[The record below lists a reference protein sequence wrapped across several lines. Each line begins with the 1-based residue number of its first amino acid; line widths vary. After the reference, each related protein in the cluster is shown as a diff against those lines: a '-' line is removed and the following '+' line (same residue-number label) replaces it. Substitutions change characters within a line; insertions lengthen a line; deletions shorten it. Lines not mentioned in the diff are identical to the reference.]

1 MDEEQGLASPLAGS
15 IRGIR
20 RSVSSS
26 VFTGRSVLPQQPDP
40 QTTSLLTQNSLT
52 LTTVSQQLEN
62 ISLNL
67 STLNFSLSTVKDNL
81 AVSDTLE
88 RQREAAKRNR
98 ERILAEQGLREGKES
113 DIEKKIQFALQTPVR
128 RIAATTQGVLQR
140 LVDFFLILAGGWL
153 TNTLINMINANADG
167 NVDLLKSL
175 QRKLATG
182 LLIIGG
188 TLTAITFG
196 LSKILQLTALLASR
210 AIRFGFN
217 NILRR
222 PFATVINL
230 LRTRLGRVF
239 RLGVGAGGGG
249 IGASI
254 ASLPVIGGIYLFI
267 NDQFKKL
274 AARFGGKPSTQ
285 FGVPGGQ
292 IGPTP
297 PPPAGRMGGFLGP
310 FRKIFGG
317 VRSSLAFGTL
327 FDIFVGGEN
336 PVDAIKN
343 NLGGVLIA
351 AIAAPFIA
359 ILVAK
364 LGLPILA
371 AGVIKFIV
379 GSIFFGIG
387 KSLFNRFRIFGGN
400 NQQVQNQ
407 NTEEVDLVEA
417 SSETIA
423 FGGENVSD
431 TNTLVAQT
439 TNVADNIVP
448 VNNKKEMNVA
458 DNISNL
464 EEGSPTIITIP
475 SQESEATQPTQI
487 ASTGQVD
494 SAASDI
500 PFIGFDNDNIHTTYA
515 VTTFGAFA

>member
-88 RQREAAKRNR
+88 RQRETAKRNR

-167 NVDLLKSL
+167 NVDLLKTL

-182 LLIIGG
+182 LLVIGG

-249 IGASI
+249 IGRGI
-254 ASLPVIGGIYLFI
+254 ASLPIIGGIYLFI
-267 NDQFKKL
+267 SDQFKKL
-274 AARFGGKPSTQ
+274 AARFGGKP
-285 FGVPGGQ
+285 FGVEGGQ

-297 PPPAGRMGGFLGP
+297 PPPVAKTGGLFGP
-310 FRKIFGG
+310 LRKIFGG
-317 VRSSLAFGTL
+317 VRSTLALGTL
-327 FDIFVGGEN
+327 FDIFISGEN
-336 PVDAIKN
+336 PVDALKN

-351 AIAAPFIA
+351 AIAAPFILKL
-359 ILVAK
+359 IGF
-364 LGLPILA
+364 LGLAGLT
-371 AGVIKFIV
+371 AGVVKFV
-379 GSIFFGIG
+379 LGSIFFGLG
-387 KSLFNRFRIFGGN
+387 KSLFNRFRVFGGN
-400 NQQVQNQ
+400 NQQVQQ
-407 NTEEVDLVEA
+407 QDTEEVDLVERRT
-417 SSETIA
+417 ETIA
-423 FGGENVSD
+423 FGESNVSD

-458 DNISNL
+458 DNISNF
-464 EEGSPTIITIP
+464 EEGGTTIVNIPTD
-475 SQESEATQPTQI
+475 
-487 ASTGQVD
+487 D
-494 SAASDI
+494 SAQTQSTELASAGGVEKPTSSI
-500 PFIGFDNDNIHTTYA
+500 PFIGFNNDNIHTQYA
-515 VTTFGAFA
+515 VTTYGAFA

>member
-182 LLIIGG
+182 LLVIGG

-239 RLGVGAGGGG
+239 RLGVGSGGGG

-274 AARFGGKPSTQ
+274 AARFGGKPTTQ

-364 LGLPILA
+364 LGLPVLA

-379 GSIFFGIG
+379 GSIFFGLG
-387 KSLFNRFRIFGGN
+387 KSLFNRFRIFGGK
-400 NQQVQNQ
+400 NQQVQKQDN
-407 NTEEVDLVEA
+407 EEVDLVQS
-417 SSETIA
+417 SSEVVS
-423 FGGENVSD
+423 FGGENVSND
-431 TNTLVAQT
+431 NTLVAQT
-439 TNVADNIVP
+439 RNDADNIVP

-458 DNISNL
+458 DNISNF
-464 EEGSPTIITIP
+464 EEGETTIVNIPTDD
-475 SQESEATQPTQI
+475 SAQTQPTQL
-487 ASTGQVD
+487 ASAGGVEKPT
-494 SAASDI
+494 SSI
-500 PFIGFDNDNIHTTYA
+500 PFIGFNKDNIHTQYA
-515 VTTFGAFA
+515 VTTYGAFA

>member
-67 STLNFSLSTVKDNL
+67 STLNFSLSSVKDNL
-81 AVSDTLE
+81 AVSDTLD

-182 LLIIGG
+182 LLVIGG

-222 PFATVINL
+222 PFTRVINL
-230 LRTRLGRVF
+230 LRT
-239 RLGVGAGGGG
+239 
-249 IGASI
+249 
-254 ASLPVIGGIYLFI
+254 
-267 NDQFKKL
+267 
-274 AARFGGKPSTQ
+274 
-285 FGVPGGQ
+285 
-292 IGPTP
+292 
-297 PPPAGRMGGFLGP
+297 
-310 FRKIFGG
+310 
-317 VRSSLAFGTL
+317 
-327 FDIFVGGEN
+327 
-336 PVDAIKN
+336 
-343 NLGGVLIA
+343 
-351 AIAAPFIA
+351 
-359 ILVAK
+359 
-364 LGLPILA
+364 
-371 AGVIKFIV
+371 
-379 GSIFFGIG
+379 
-387 KSLFNRFRIFGGN
+387 
-400 NQQVQNQ
+400 
-407 NTEEVDLVEA
+407 
-417 SSETIA
+417 
-423 FGGENVSD
+423 
-431 TNTLVAQT
+431 
-439 TNVADNIVP
+439 
-448 VNNKKEMNVA
+448 
-458 DNISNL
+458 
-464 EEGSPTIITIP
+464 
-475 SQESEATQPTQI
+475 
-487 ASTGQVD
+487 
-494 SAASDI
+494 
-500 PFIGFDNDNIHTTYA
+500 
-515 VTTFGAFA
+515 

>member
-40 QTTSLLTQNSLT
+40 QTTKLLNQNSLT

-153 TNTLINMINANADG
+153 TNTLISMINATADG

-182 LLIIGG
+182 LLVIGG

-196 LSKILQLTALLASR
+196 LSKIFSLTALLASR
-210 AIRFGFN
+210 AFRFGFN

-222 PFATVINL
+222 PFQTIINL

-239 RLGVGAGGGG
+239 GLGVGRGGG
-249 IGASI
+249 IGASL
-254 ASLPVIGGIYLFI
+254 ASLPVIGGIYVFI
-267 NDQFKKL
+267 SDQFKKL
-274 AARFGGKPSTQ
+274 AARFGFKPKTQ

-292 IGPTP
+292 IGPT

-327 FDIFVGGEN
+327 FDIFVNGEN
-336 PVDAIKN
+336 PIDALKN

-351 AIAAPFIA
+351 AIAAPFIVA
-359 ILVAK
+359 LVAK

-371 AGVIKFIV
+371 AGVVKFIAT
-379 GSIFFGIG
+379 SIFFGIG
-387 KSLFNRFRIFGGN
+387 KSLFNRFRIFGGK
-400 NQQVQNQ
+400 NQQVKNEDEPESIVQR
-407 NTEEVDLVEA
+407 
-417 SSETIA
+417 SEQVA
-423 FGGENVSD
+423 FGENNIVSTD
-431 TNTLVAQT
+431 NTLVAQT
-439 TNVADNIVP
+439 SDVSENITP
-448 VNNKKEMNVA
+448 VNAKRENNLVET
-458 DNISNL
+458 ISNF
-464 EEGSPTIITIP
+464 EEGGTTIVNIPTDDSGQT
-475 SQESEATQPTQI
+475 QETQL
-487 ASTGQVD
+487 ASAGGGVEEK
-494 SAASDI
+494 SSVSI
-500 PFIGFDNDNIHTTYA
+500 PFIGFDNDNIHTQYA

>member
-26 VFTGRSVLPQQPDP
+26 VFTGRSVLPQRPDP

-67 STLNFSLSTVKDNL
+67 STLNFSLSSVKDNL
-81 AVSDTLE
+81 ALSDRLE
-88 RQREAAKRNR
+88 RQREAAQRNR

-153 TNTLINMINANADG
+153 TNTLIDMINANADG

-182 LLIIGG
+182 LLVIGG

-196 LSKILQLTALLASR
+196 LSKILRLTALLASR

-217 NILRR
+217 NILKR
-222 PFATVINL
+222 PFATIISL

-239 RLGVGAGGGG
+239 RLGVSRAGGG
-249 IGASI
+249 IGGGIASI
-254 ASLPVIGGIYLFI
+254 PIIGGIYLFI

-274 AARFGGKPSTQ
+274 ASRFGKKP
-285 FGVPGGQ
+285 FGVEGGQ

-297 PPPAGRMGGFLGP
+297 PPSAGRLSGALGP

-317 VRSSLAFGTL
+317 VRSTLAFGTL
-327 FDIFVGGEN
+327 FDIFVNGEN
-336 PVDAIKN
+336 PLDAIKN

-351 AIAAPFIA
+351 AISAPFIIALIGKLA
-359 ILVAK
+359 IPA
-364 LGLPILA
+364 LA
-371 AGVIKFIV
+371 ATVIKFIATSV
-379 GSIFFGIG
+379 FFGLG
-387 KSLFNRFRIFGGN
+387 KSLFNRFRIFGGK
-400 NQQVQNQ
+400 NQQVQQQ
-407 NTEEVDLVEA
+407 NTEEVDLIQP
-417 SSETIA
+417 SSETIS
-423 FGGENVSD
+423 FGGQNVGD
-431 TNTLVAQT
+431 NNTLVAQT
-439 TNVADNIVP
+439 TNDADNIVP
-448 VNNKKEMNVA
+448 VNNKKEMNVV
-458 DNISNL
+458 DNISNF
-464 EEGSPTIITIP
+464 EEGGTTIVNIPTG
-475 SQESEATQPTQI
+475 ESDQTQPTQL
-487 ASTGQVD
+487 ASAGGPEEPT
-494 SAASDI
+494 SKL
-500 PFIGFDNDNIHTTYA
+500 PFIGFDNDNIHTQYAITTY
-515 VTTFGAFA
+515 GAFA

>member
-20 RSVSSS
+20 RSVSSN

-52 LTTVSQQLEN
+52 LSTVSQQLQN
-62 ISLNL
+62 ISVNL
-67 STLNFSLSTVKDNL
+67 STLNFSLSSIKENL
-81 AVSDTLE
+81 AVSDSLE
-88 RQREAAKRNR
+88 RQREAAQRNR

-128 RIAATTQGVLQR
+128 RIAATTQGVLSR
-140 LVDFFLILAGGWL
+140 LVNFFLILAGGWL
-153 TNTLINMINANADG
+153 TNTLIDMINANADG

-175 QRKLATG
+175 QRKLTTG
-182 LLIIGG
+182 LLVIGG

-196 LSKILQLTALLASR
+196 LSKILSLTALLASR
-210 AIRFGFN
+210 ALRFGFN
-217 NILRR
+217 NILKR
-222 PFATVINL
+222 PFATIISL

-239 RLGVGAGGGG
+239 KLGVGGAGRG
-249 IGASI
+249 IGAGI
-254 ASLPVIGGIYLFI
+254 ASIPIIGGVYAFL

-274 AARFGGKPSTQ
+274 SSRFGKKP
-285 FGVPGGQ
+285 FGVEGGQ

-297 PPPAGRMGGFLGP
+297 PPSTGRLSGALGP

-327 FDIFVGGEN
+327 FDIFVSGEN
-336 PVDAIKN
+336 PIDALKN

-364 LGLPILA
+364 LGLPVLA

-379 GSIFFGIG
+379 GSVFFGLG
-387 KSLFNRFRIFGGN
+387 KSLFNRFRIFGGKN
-400 NQQVQNQ
+400 KQVQQ
-407 NTEEVDLVEA
+407 PDTEEVQLVKP
-417 SSETIA
+417 SSETVS
-423 FGGENVSD
+423 FGGQNISD
-431 TNTLVAQT
+431 TDTLVAQT
-439 TNVADNIVP
+439 TNNADNIVP

-458 DNISNL
+458 DNISNF
-464 EEGSPTIITIP
+464 EEGETTIVNIP
-475 SQESEATQPTQI
+475 SGGSDQTQPTQL
-487 ASTGQVD
+487 ASAGGPEEPT
-494 SAASDI
+494 SKL
-500 PFIGFDNDNIHTTYA
+500 PFIGFDNDNIHTQYA
-515 VTTFGAFA
+515 VTTYGAFA

>member
-67 STLNFSLSTVKDNL
+67 STLNFSLSSVKDNL

-249 IGASI
+249 IGATI

-274 AARFGGKPSTQ
+274 AARFGGKPTTQ

-292 IGPTP
+292 VGPTP
-297 PPPAGRMGGFLGP
+297 PPAAGRMGGFLGP

-317 VRSSLAFGTL
+317 VRSTLAFGTL
-327 FDIFVGGEN
+327 FDIFVSGEN
-336 PVDAIKN
+336 PIDALKN

-351 AIAAPFIA
+351 AIAAPFIVA
-359 ILVAK
+359 LVAK

-371 AGVIKFIV
+371 AGVIKFIAT
-379 GSIFFGIG
+379 SIFFGLG

-400 NQQVQNQ
+400 NQQVQKQDN
-407 NTEEVDLVEA
+407 EEVDLIQP
-417 SSETIA
+417 STETIS
-423 FGGENVSD
+423 FGEGNVSD

-458 DNISNL
+458 ENISNF
-464 EEGSPTIITIP
+464 EEGGTTIVNIPTDDSAQT
-475 SQESEATQPTQI
+475 EPTQL
-487 ASTGQVD
+487 ASAGGVEKPT
-494 SAASDI
+494 SSI
-500 PFIGFDNDNIHTTYA
+500 PFIGFNKDNIHTQYA
-515 VTTFGAFA
+515 VTTYGAFA

>member
-182 LLIIGG
+182 LLVIGG

-222 PFATVINL
+222 TFATVINL

-249 IGASI
+249 IGRGI
-254 ASLPVIGGIYLFI
+254 ASLPIIGGIYLFI
-267 NDQFKKL
+267 SDQFKKL
-274 AARFGGKPSTQ
+274 AARFGGKP
-285 FGVPGGQ
+285 FGVEGGQ

-297 PPPAGRMGGFLGP
+297 PPAVAKTGGLLGP
-310 FRKIFGG
+310 LRKIFGG
-317 VRSSLAFGTL
+317 VRSTLALGTL
-327 FDIFVGGEN
+327 FDIFISGEN
-336 PVDAIKN
+336 PVDAVKN

-351 AIAAPFIA
+351 AIAAPFILKL
-359 ILVAK
+359 IGL
-364 LGLPILA
+364 LGLAGLT
-371 AGVIKFIV
+371 AGVVKFV
-379 GSIFFGIG
+379 LGSIFFGLG
-387 KSLFNRFRIFGGN
+387 KSLFNRFRVFGGN
-400 NQQVQNQ
+400 NQQVQQ
-407 NTEEVDLVEA
+407 QDTEEVDLVER
-417 SSETIA
+417 STETIA
-423 FGGENVSD
+423 FGESNVSD

-464 EEGSPTIITIP
+464 EEGGTTIVNIPTDD
-475 SQESEATQPTQI
+475 SAQTQPTQL
-487 ASTGQVD
+487 ASAGGVEKPT
-494 SAASDI
+494 SSI
-500 PFIGFDNDNIHTTYA
+500 PFIGFNKDNIHTQYA
-515 VTTFGAFA
+515 VTTYGAFA